1 MKPQSLLF
9 LLLFLLIN
17 LVSVYASPTVLTLL
31 NEKNEFSS
39 GNTVQFYVNLT
50 QDPVRPLTASSIY
63 LGNAQIIKVSSII
76 TKLGNN
82 SYFVYFNLPKLDNG
96 KYNINVRLAYNVD
109 NILQEIVSIIPIEI
123 INRDKQMYISP
134 GIIVVDIDESSY
146 YQIALYNGGPN
157 QTEVNLSVSGLN
169 LRLSRSSIPLP
180 QGFNKYFYVYFNK
193 TNIRQLNQRIIIDY
207 VTILYLGKEFRIPV
221 YILNKIP
228 EVIAVENKTVEEKSI
243 AENKTAIK
251 QKGIDFVV
259 SSKEFDEVLATE
271 DTRAGNIAFKNFLDK
286 SLTNI
291 KFSVTG
297 NIREIVRLNITSIP
311 VLQGNE
317 TAKQYVWI
325 NEYKNA
331 TEGLYEGNITLTTK
345 EGYSATFFVRVN
357 MVGKGKVEIED
368 KESETKTT
376 DLIPSNGLL
385 EEKYGFG
392 NLTSGEKGEPEE
404 KADNSLAI
412 FLVFLFFVVIF
423 IIIYKVQT
431 KKKSSKDYI
440 GNIKR

>member
-1 MKPQSLLF
+1 MKSQRFLF

-17 LVSVYASPTVLTLL
+17 LAYAYASPTVLTLL

-50 QDPVRPLTASSIY
+50 LDPVRPLIASDIY
-63 LGNAQIIKVSSII
+63 LSNAQIIKVSSII

-82 SYFVYFNLPKLDNG
+82 SYFIYFNLPKLDNG
-96 KYNINVRLAYNVD
+96 KYNINVRLAYNRD
-109 NILQEIVSIIPIEI
+109 NILQEIVSIIPIAI
-123 INRDKQMYISP
+123 INQDKQMYLSP

-146 YQIALYNGGPN
+146 YQVALYNSGPN
-157 QTEVNLSVSGLN
+157 QTEVNLSVGGLN

-180 QGFNKYFYVYFNK
+180 SGFNKYFYVYFNK
-193 TNIRQLNQRIIIDY
+193 TNIRQLNQRVVIDY
-207 VTILYLGKEFRIPV
+207 VTISYLDKEFRIPV

-228 EVIAVENKTVEEKSI
+228 EVISMENKTAVEKSIVENKTE
-243 AENKTAIK
+243 IK

-259 SSKEFDEVLATE
+259 SSKEFDEVLAAD

-286 SLTNI
+286 PLANI

-297 NIREIVRLNITSIP
+297 NIRTIVRLNITSMP
-311 VLQGNE
+311 VLLGNE
-317 TAKQYVWI
+317 TAKQYIWI

-345 EGYSATFFVRVN
+345 EGHSAVFFVRVN
-357 MVGKGKVEIED
+357 VAGNGKVEIGD
-368 KESETKTT
+368 KRSETKST

-404 KADNSLAI
+404 KTDNTLAI
-412 FLVFLFFVVIF
+412 FFVFIFFVVVF
-423 IIIYKVQT
+423 IIIYKMQT
-431 KKKSSKDYI
+431 KKKSNKDYI
-440 GNIKR
+440 GDIKR